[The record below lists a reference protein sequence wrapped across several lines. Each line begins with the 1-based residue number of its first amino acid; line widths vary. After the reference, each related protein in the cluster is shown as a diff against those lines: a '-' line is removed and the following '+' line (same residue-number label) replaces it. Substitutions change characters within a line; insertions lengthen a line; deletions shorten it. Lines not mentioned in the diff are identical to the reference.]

1 MLHLSGVNIL
11 HFNVINNHIYYHY
24 SLWRF
29 QPPSPR
35 ACTFM
40 RAHTHKHIQYVHTV
54 NDIDYNSHHSLQSK
68 SHDLGPNA
76 IMGSVPLPAVCFS
89 QLLLLLHAVFKSM
102 FIKVLSVLERLCR
115 FVTVFKWI

>member
-24 SLWRF
+24 SLWPF
-29 QPPSPR
+29 QPPS
-35 ACTFM
+35 A
-40 RAHTHKHIQYVHTV
+40 RAHTCTRTHTHTSTYVHTV

-102 FIKVLSVLERLCR
+102 FTEVQSVLERLC
-115 FVTVFKWI
+115 